1 MKKYDY
7 IILGTGP
14 AAYQLIKLLATQ
26 HKSILVVESGLFG
39 GTCPNV
45 GCEPKIY
52 LDGAVQAILSSRQFE
67 KEGII
72 SQIGK
77 LNWSQLMKEKK
88 ERFASWPN
96 ETRKNISK
104 ISDVISG
111 SAHFVDRQTIEVN
124 RQYFQGNRIIIATGR
139 RPHELSIPG
148 AKFLH
153 DSSDVLSLGTLPEH
167 TTFIGGGYVAMELAT
182 FLAAAGSQVTIL
194 VRGDRVLRH
203 FYQKYSRELVVKM
216 KQRGIQFEFETE
228 PTRITQLSDKY
239 VVELN
244 QGGPIVTDYV
254 VNASG
259 RMPNIEKLDLS
270 AAQIDYSTRGIDVDR
285 HLQTNVKNIYAIG
298 DVTSQDVPNLT
309 PVAEFQAQYLF
320 NSLEKGLT
328 QPINYPAI
336 GTGVFAFPQLAQ
348 AGINPDSVLE
358 DGDNFEIRE
367 YELSQ
372 SSLYA
377 GQKEKGLL
385 TVVYDKA
392 NYIVGVSEISM
403 SAVNDI
409 NYFVPIIGLRINKNE
424 WHRNVLPIYPA
435 LADKIEEILR

>member
-203 FYQKYSRELVVKM
+203 FYQKYSRELVVRM

-228 PTRITQLSDKY
+228 PTRITRLSDKY

-244 QGGPIVTDYV
+244 QDGPIVTDYV

-328 QPINYPAI
+328 QPINYTAI

-435 LADKIEEILR
+435 LADKIEGILR

>member
-153 DSSDVLSLGTLPEH
+153 DSSDVLSLNKLPEH
-167 TTFIGGGYVAMELAT
+167 VTFIGGGYVAMELAT

-194 VRGDRVLRH
+194 VRGDRVLRY

-216 KQRGIQFEFETE
+216 KERGIQFKFETE

-244 QGGPIVTDYV
+244 QDGPMVTDYV

-259 RMPNIEKLDLS
+259 RTPNIEKLDLS
-270 AAQIDYSTRGIDVDR
+270 AAQIDYSTRGINVDR

-328 QPINYPAI
+328 QTINYPAM

-377 GQKEKGLL
+377 GQKERGLL

-435 LADKIEEILR
+435 LADKIEGILR

>member
-14 AAYQLIKLLATQ
+14 AAYHLIKLLATQ

-77 LNWSQLMKEKK
+77 INWSQLMKEKK

-104 ISDVISG
+104 VCDVISG
-111 SAHFVDRQTIEVN
+111 SAHFIDRQTIEAN
-124 RQYFQGNRIIIATGR
+124 RHYFQGNKIIIATGR

-148 AKFLH
+148 DKFVH
-153 DSSDVLSLGTLPEH
+153 DSSDVLSLNKLPEH
-167 TTFIGGGYVAMELAT
+167 VTFIGGGYVAMELAT
-182 FLAAAGSQVTIL
+182 FLAAGGSQVTIL

-216 KQRGIQFEFETE
+216 KERGIQFKFETE

-244 QGGPIVTDYV
+244 QDGLMITDYV

-259 RMPNIEKLDLS
+259 RTPNIEKLDLS
-270 AAQIDYSTRGIDVDR
+270 AAQIDYSTRGIDVDC
-285 HLQTNVKNIYAIG
+285 HLQTNVNNIYAIG
-298 DVTSQDVPNLT
+298 DVTSQDIPNLT

-435 LADKIEEILR
+435 LADKIDGILR

>member
-14 AAYQLIKLLATQ
+14 AAYQFIKLLATQ
-26 HKSILVVESGLFG
+26 HKSILVIESGLFG

-52 LDGAVQAILSSRQFE
+52 LDGAVQTALLSKQL
-67 KEGII
+67 EGHGIE
-72 SQIGK
+72 QAAAM
-77 LNWSQLMKEKK
+77 NWSQLMKEKK
-88 ERFASWPN
+88 ERFTSWPD
-96 ETRKNISK
+96 ETKEIIGK
-104 ISDVISG
+104 TCDVISG
-111 SAHFVDRQTIEVN
+111 SAHFINRQTISVN
-124 RQYFQGNRIIIATGR
+124 QKYCQGNKIIIATGR

-153 DSSDVLSLGTLPEH
+153 DSSDVLSLNEVPEH
-167 TTFIGGGYVAMELAT
+167 ATFIGAGYVAMELAT

-194 VRGDRVLRH
+194 VRGEQVLRH
-203 FYQKYSRELVVKM
+203 FYQKYSSDLVNRM
-216 KQRGIQFEFETE
+216 MQRGIQFRFATE
-228 PTRITQLSDKY
+228 ATRITQLSDKY

-244 QGGPIVTDYV
+244 QGSSLVTDYV

-259 RMPNIEKLDLS
+259 RTPNIEKLDLS
-270 AAQIDYSTRGIDVDR
+270 AAQIDYSPKGIEVDR
-285 HLQTNVKNIYAIG
+285 HLQTNVNNIYAIG

-309 PVAEFQAQYLF
+309 TVAEFQARYLL
-320 NSLEKGLT
+320 NSLEKDLS
-328 QPINYPAI
+328 QPIDYPAI

-348 AGINPDSVLE
+348 AGVNPDSVSE
-358 DGDNFEIRE
+358 DRDNFEIVE

-377 GQKEKGLL
+377 GQREKGLL

-392 NYIVGVSEISM
+392 NYIVGVSEIST
-403 SAVNDI
+403 SAVNDV
-409 NYFVPIIGLRINKNE
+409 NYFVPIIGLRIRRNE

-435 LADKIEEILR
+435 LADKIEGILR

>member
-167 TTFIGGGYVAMELAT
+167 TTFIGGGYVAMELAP

-203 FYQKYSRELVVKM
+203 FYQKYSRELVVRM

-228 PTRITQLSDKY
+228 PTRITRLSDKY

-244 QGGPIVTDYV
+244 QDGPIVTDYV

-435 LADKIEEILR
+435 LADKIEGILR

>member
-77 LNWSQLMKEKK
+77 INWSQLMKEKK

-104 ISDVISG
+104 VCDVISG
-111 SAHFVDRQTIEVN
+111 SAHFIDRQTIEAN
-124 RQYFQGNRIIIATGR
+124 RHYFQGNKIIIATGR

-148 AKFLH
+148 DKFVH
-153 DSSDVLSLGTLPEH
+153 DSSDVLSLNKLPEH
-167 TTFIGGGYVAMELAT
+167 VTFIGGGYVAMELAT
-182 FLAAAGSQVTIL
+182 FLAAGGSQVTIL

-216 KQRGIQFEFETE
+216 KERGIQFKFETE

-244 QGGPIVTDYV
+244 QDGLMITDYV

-259 RMPNIEKLDLS
+259 RTPNIEKLDLS
-270 AAQIDYSTRGIDVDR
+270 AAQIDYSTRGIDVDC
-285 HLQTNVKNIYAIG
+285 HLQTNVNNIYAIG
-298 DVTSQDVPNLT
+298 DVTSQDIPNLT

-435 LADKIEEILR
+435 LADKIEGILR

>member
-153 DSSDVLSLGTLPEH
+153 DSSDVLSLNKLPEH
-167 TTFIGGGYVAMELAT
+167 VTFIGGGYVAMELAT

-194 VRGDRVLRH
+194 VRGDRVLRY

-216 KQRGIQFEFETE
+216 KERGIQFKFETE

-244 QGGPIVTDYV
+244 QDGPMVTDYV

-259 RMPNIEKLDLS
+259 RTPNIEKLDLS

-328 QPINYPAI
+328 QTINYPAM

-348 AGINPDSVLE
+348 AGINPDSILE

-377 GQKEKGLL
+377 GQKERGLL

-435 LADKIEEILR
+435 LADKIEGILR

>member
-153 DSSDVLSLGTLPEH
+153 DSSDFLSLSTLPEH

-203 FYQKYSRELVVKM
+203 FYQKYSRELVVRM

-244 QGGPIVTDYV
+244 QDGPIVTDYV

-435 LADKIEEILR
+435 LADKIEGILR

>member
-77 LNWSQLMKEKK
+77 LNWSQLMKGKK

-153 DSSDVLSLGTLPEH
+153 DSSDVLSLNKLPEH
-167 TTFIGGGYVAMELAT
+167 VTFIGGGYVAMELAT

-194 VRGDRVLRH
+194 VRGDRVLRY

-216 KQRGIQFEFETE
+216 KERGIQFKFETE

-244 QGGPIVTDYV
+244 QDGPMVTDYV

-259 RMPNIEKLDLS
+259 RTPNIEKLDLS

-328 QPINYPAI
+328 QTINYPAM

-377 GQKEKGLL
+377 GQKERGLL

-435 LADKIEEILR
+435 LADKIEGILR

>member
-52 LDGAVQAILSSRQFE
+52 LDGAVHAILSSRQFE

-153 DSSDVLSLGTLPEH
+153 DSSDVLSLNKLPEH
-167 TTFIGGGYVAMELAT
+167 VTFIGGGYVAMELAT

-216 KQRGIQFEFETE
+216 KERGIQFKFETE

-244 QGGPIVTDYV
+244 QDGPMVTDYV

-259 RMPNIEKLDLS
+259 RTPNIEKLDLS

-285 HLQTNVKNIYAIG
+285 HLQTNVNNIYAIG
-298 DVTSQDVPNLT
+298 DVTSQDIPNLT

-435 LADKIEEILR
+435 LADKIEGILR

>member
-26 HKSILVVESGLFG
+26 HKSILAIESGLFG

-52 LDGAVQAILSSRQFE
+52 LDGAVQAALLSKQL
-67 KEGII
+67 EGHGIE
-72 SQIGK
+72 QAATM
-77 LNWSQLMKEKK
+77 NWSQLMREKK
-88 ERFASWPN
+88 ERFASWAN

-104 ISDVISG
+104 VCDVISG
-111 SAHFVDRQTIEVN
+111 SAHFIDWQTIEAN
-124 RQYFQGNRIIIATGR
+124 RHYFQGNKIIIATGR

-148 AKFLH
+148 AKFVH
-153 DSSDVLSLGTLPEH
+153 DSSDVLSLNKLPEH
-167 TTFIGGGYVAMELAT
+167 VTFIGGGYVAMELAT

-216 KQRGIQFEFETE
+216 KERGIQFKFETE

-244 QGGPIVTDYV
+244 QDGPIVTDYV

-358 DGDNFEIRE
+358 DGDNFKIRE

-372 SSLYA
+372 SSLYV

-435 LADKIEEILR
+435 LADKIEGILR

>member
-153 DSSDVLSLGTLPEH
+153 DSSDVLSLSTLPEH
-167 TTFIGGGYVAMELAT
+167 TTFIGGGYVAIELAT

-203 FYQKYSRELVVKM
+203 FYQKHSRELVVRM

-328 QPINYPAI
+328 QTINYPAM

-377 GQKEKGLL
+377 GQKERGLL

-435 LADKIEEILR
+435 LADKIEGILR

>member
-153 DSSDVLSLGTLPEH
+153 DSSDILSLGTLPEH

-203 FYQKYSRELVVKM
+203 FYQKYSRELVVRM

-228 PTRITQLSDKY
+228 PTRITRLSDKY

-244 QGGPIVTDYV
+244 QDGPIVTDYV

>member
-153 DSSDVLSLGTLPEH
+153 DSSDVLSLNKLPEH
-167 TTFIGGGYVAMELAT
+167 VTFIGGGYVAMELAT

-194 VRGDRVLRH
+194 VRGDRVLRY

-216 KQRGIQFEFETE
+216 KERGIQFKFETE

-244 QGGPIVTDYV
+244 QDGPMVTDYV

-259 RMPNIEKLDLS
+259 RTPNIEKLDLS

-328 QPINYPAI
+328 QTINYPAI

-377 GQKEKGLL
+377 GQKERGLL

-435 LADKIEEILR
+435 LADKIEGILR

>member
-139 RPHELSIPG
+139 KPHELSIPG

-203 FYQKYSRELVVKM
+203 FYQKYSRELVVRM

-244 QGGPIVTDYV
+244 QDGPIVTDYV

-435 LADKIEEILR
+435 LADKIEGILR

>member
-14 AAYQLIKLLATQ
+14 AAYKLVKLLDTQ
-26 HKSILVVESGLFG
+26 HKSILTVESGLFG

-52 LDGAVQAILSSRQFE
+52 LDGAAQTILSNWQFE
-67 KEGII
+67 KDGII
-72 SQIGK
+72 SQGGK
-77 LNWSQLMKEKK
+77 LNWAQLMKDKK
-88 ERFASWPN
+88 ARFASWPN

-104 ISDVISG
+104 ISDIISG

-124 RQYFQGNRIIIATGR
+124 KQYFQGNRIIIATGR

-153 DSSDVLSLGTLPEH
+153 DSSDVLSLSTLPEH
-167 TTFIGGGYVAMELAT
+167 TTFIGGGYVAIELAT

-203 FYQKYSRELVVKM
+203 FYQKYSRELVVRM

-328 QPINYPAI
+328 QTINYPAM

-377 GQKEKGLL
+377 GKKERGLL

-403 SAVNDI
+403 GAVNDI

-435 LADKIEEILR
+435 LADKIEGILR

>member
-26 HKSILVVESGLFG
+26 HKSILAIESGLFG

-52 LDGAVQAILSSRQFE
+52 LDGAVQAALLSKQL
-67 KEGII
+67 EGHGIE
-72 SQIGK
+72 QAATM
-77 LNWSQLMKEKK
+77 NWSQLMREKK
-88 ERFASWPN
+88 ERFASWAN

-104 ISDVISG
+104 VCDVISG
-111 SAHFVDRQTIEVN
+111 SAHFIDWQTIEAN
-124 RQYFQGNRIIIATGR
+124 RHYFQGNKIIIATGR

-148 AKFLH
+148 AKFVH
-153 DSSDVLSLGTLPEH
+153 DSSDVLSLNKLPEH
-167 TTFIGGGYVAMELAT
+167 VTFIGGGYVAMELAT

-216 KQRGIQFEFETE
+216 KERGIQFKFETE

-244 QGGPIVTDYV
+244 QDGPIVTDYV

-285 HLQTNVKNIYAIG
+285 NLQTNVKNIYAIG

-328 QPINYPAI
+328 QPINYPSI

-435 LADKIEEILR
+435 LADKIEGILR

>member
-203 FYQKYSRELVVKM
+203 FYQKYSRELVVRM

-228 PTRITQLSDKY
+228 PTRITRLSDKY

-244 QGGPIVTDYV
+244 QDGPIVTDYV

-392 NYIVGVSEISM
+392 NYIVGISEISM

-435 LADKIEEILR
+435 LADKIEGILR

>member
-77 LNWSQLMKEKK
+77 LNWSQFMKEKK

-203 FYQKYSRELVVKM
+203 FYQKYSRELVVRM

-228 PTRITQLSDKY
+228 PTRITRLSDKY

-244 QGGPIVTDYV
+244 QDGPIVTDYV

-435 LADKIEEILR
+435 LADKIEGILR

>member
-203 FYQKYSRELVVKM
+203 FYQKYSRELVVRM

-228 PTRITQLSDKY
+228 PTRITRLSDKY

-244 QGGPIVTDYV
+244 QDGPIVTDYV

-409 NYFVPIIGLRINKNE
+409 NYFVPIIGRKLQ
-424 WHRNVLPIYPA
+424 
-435 LADKIEEILR
+435 

>member
-26 HKSILVVESGLFG
+26 HKSILAIESGLFG

-52 LDGAVQAILSSRQFE
+52 LDGAVQAVLSSRQFE
-67 KEGII
+67 KDGII
-72 SQIGK
+72 SQGGK
-77 LNWSQLMKEKK
+77 LNWVQLMRDKQA
-88 ERFASWPN
+88 RFASWPN

-104 ISDVISG
+104 CCDVISG
-111 SAHFVDRQTIEVN
+111 SAHFLDRQTIEVN
-124 RQYFQGNRIIIATGR
+124 HRNFQGNKIIIATGR

-153 DSSDVLSLGTLPEH
+153 DSSDVLSLNSAPEH
-167 TTFIGGGYVAMELAT
+167 VTFIGGGYVAMELAT

-194 VRGDRVLRH
+194 VRGDCVLRQ
-203 FYQKYSRELVVKM
+203 FYQKYSRELVVRM
-216 KQRGIQFEFETE
+216 KKRGIKFDFETE
-228 PTRITQLSDKY
+228 PTHITQLSDKY

-244 QGGPIVTDYV
+244 QGGPLVTDYV

-259 RMPNIEKLDLS
+259 RIPNIEKLDLS
-270 AAQIDYSTRGIDVDR
+270 AAQIDYSTKGIDVDR

-298 DVTSQDVPNLT
+298 DVTSQDIPNLT
-309 PVAEFQAQYLF
+309 PVAEFQARYLF
-320 NSLEKGLT
+320 NSLEKGLS

-348 AGINPDSVLE
+348 AGINPDSVSE
-358 DGDNFEIRE
+358 DKDNFEIVE

-377 GQKEKGLL
+377 GQRESGLL

-392 NYIVGVSEISM
+392 NYIVGVSEISTT
-403 SAVNDI
+403 AVNDV
-409 NYFVPIIGLRINKNE
+409 NYFVPIIGLRIRKNE

-435 LADKIEEILR
+435 LADKIEGILR

>member
-14 AAYQLIKLLATQ
+14 AAYHLIKLLATQ

-77 LNWSQLMKEKK
+77 INWSQLMKEKK

-104 ISDVISG
+104 VCDVISG
-111 SAHFVDRQTIEVN
+111 SAHFIDRQTIEAN
-124 RQYFQGNRIIIATGR
+124 RHYFQGNKIIIATGR

-148 AKFLH
+148 DKFVH
-153 DSSDVLSLGTLPEH
+153 DSSDVLSLNKLPEH
-167 TTFIGGGYVAMELAT
+167 VTFIGGGYVAMELAT
-182 FLAAAGSQVTIL
+182 FLAAGGSQVTIL

-216 KQRGIQFEFETE
+216 KERGIQFKFETE

-244 QGGPIVTDYV
+244 QDGLMITDYV

-259 RMPNIEKLDLS
+259 RTPNIEKLDLS
-270 AAQIDYSTRGIDVDR
+270 AAQIDYSTRGIDVDC
-285 HLQTNVKNIYAIG
+285 HLQTNVNNIYAIG
-298 DVTSQDVPNLT
+298 DVTSQDIPNLT

>member
-14 AAYQLIKLLATQ
+14 AAYKLVKLLDTQ
-26 HKSILVVESGLFG
+26 HKSILTVESSLFG

-52 LDGAVQAILSSRQFE
+52 LDGAVQTVLSNQQFE

-72 SQIGK
+72 SQGGK
-77 LNWSQLMKEKK
+77 LNWAQLMKDKK
-88 ERFASWPN
+88 TRFASWPN

-153 DSSDVLSLGTLPEH
+153 DSSDVLSLSTLPEH

-203 FYQKYSRELVVKM
+203 FYQKYSRELVVRM
-216 KQRGIQFEFETE
+216 KQRGVQFEFETE

-358 DGDNFEIRE
+358 DGDNFEIKE

-435 LADKIEEILR
+435 LADKIEGILR

>member
-14 AAYQLIKLLATQ
+14 AAYHLIKLLATQ

-77 LNWSQLMKEKK
+77 INWSQLMKEKK

-104 ISDVISG
+104 VCDVISG
-111 SAHFVDRQTIEVN
+111 SAHFIDRQTIEAN
-124 RQYFQGNRIIIATGR
+124 RHYFQGNKIIIATGR

-148 AKFLH
+148 AKFVH
-153 DSSDVLSLGTLPEH
+153 DSSDVLSLNKLPEH
-167 TTFIGGGYVAMELAT
+167 VTFIGGGYVAMELAT
-182 FLAAAGSQVTIL
+182 FLAAGGSQVTIL

-216 KQRGIQFEFETE
+216 KERGIQFKFETG

-244 QGGPIVTDYV
+244 QDGPMITDYV

-259 RMPNIEKLDLS
+259 RTPNIEKLDLS

-285 HLQTNVKNIYAIG
+285 HLQTNVNNIYAIG
-298 DVTSQDVPNLT
+298 DVTSQDIPNLT

-435 LADKIEEILR
+435 LADKIEGILR

>member
-167 TTFIGGGYVAMELAT
+167 TTFIGGGYVAIELAT

-203 FYQKYSRELVVKM
+203 FYQKYSRELVVRM

-228 PTRITQLSDKY
+228 PTRITRLSDKY

-244 QGGPIVTDYV
+244 QDGPIVTDYV

-435 LADKIEEILR
+435 LADKIEGILR

>member
-203 FYQKYSRELVVKM
+203 FYQKYSRELVVRM

-244 QGGPIVTDYV
+244 QDGPIVTDYV

-435 LADKIEEILR
+435 LADKIEGILR

>member
-7 IILGTGP
+7 IILGTGH
-14 AAYQLIKLLATQ
+14 AAYHLIKLLATQ

-77 LNWSQLMKEKK
+77 INWSQLMKEKK

-104 ISDVISG
+104 VCDVISG
-111 SAHFVDRQTIEVN
+111 SAHFIDRQTIEAN
-124 RQYFQGNRIIIATGR
+124 RHYFQGNKIIIATGR

-148 AKFLH
+148 DKFVH
-153 DSSDVLSLGTLPEH
+153 DSSDVLSLNKLPEH
-167 TTFIGGGYVAMELAT
+167 VTFIGGGYVAMELAT
-182 FLAAAGSQVTIL
+182 FLAAGGSQVTIL

-216 KQRGIQFEFETE
+216 KERGIQFKFETE

-244 QGGPIVTDYV
+244 QDGLMITDYV

-259 RMPNIEKLDLS
+259 RTPNIEKLDLS
-270 AAQIDYSTRGIDVDR
+270 AAQIDYSTRGIDVDC
-285 HLQTNVKNIYAIG
+285 HLQTNVNNIYAIG
-298 DVTSQDVPNLT
+298 DVTSQDIPNLT

-435 LADKIEEILR
+435 LADKIEGILR

>member
-26 HKSILVVESGLFG
+26 HKSILAIESGLFG

-52 LDGAVQAILSSRQFE
+52 LDGAVQAALLSKQL
-67 KEGII
+67 EGHGIE
-72 SQIGK
+72 QAATM
-77 LNWSQLMKEKK
+77 NWSQLMKEKK
-88 ERFASWPN
+88 ERFASWAN

-104 ISDVISG
+104 VCDVISG
-111 SAHFVDRQTIEVN
+111 SAHFIDRQTIEAN
-124 RQYFQGNRIIIATGR
+124 RHYFQGNKIIIATGR

-148 AKFLH
+148 AKFVH
-153 DSSDVLSLGTLPEH
+153 DSSDVLSLNKLPEH
-167 TTFIGGGYVAMELAT
+167 VTFIGGGYIAMELAT

-216 KQRGIQFEFETE
+216 KERGIQ

-244 QGGPIVTDYV
+244 QDGPMVTDYV

-259 RMPNIEKLDLS
+259 RTPNIEKLDLS

-285 HLQTNVKNIYAIG
+285 HLQTNVNNIYAIG
-298 DVTSQDVPNLT
+298 DVTSQDIPNLT

-358 DGDNFEIRE
+358 DGDNFEIKE

-392 NYIVGVSEISM
+392 NYIVGVSEIST
-403 SAVNDI
+403 SAIHDV
-409 NYFVPIIGLRINKNE
+409 NYFIPIIGLRINKNE

-435 LADKIEEILR
+435 LADKIEGILR

>member
-203 FYQKYSRELVVKM
+203 FYQKYSRELVVRM

-228 PTRITQLSDKY
+228 PTRITRLSDKY

-244 QGGPIVTDYV
+244 QDGPIVTDYV

-392 NYIVGVSEISM
+392 NYIVGISEISM

>member
-26 HKSILVVESGLFG
+26 HKSILAIESGLFG

-52 LDGAVQAILSSRQFE
+52 LDGAVQAAFLSKQL
-67 KEGII
+67 EGHGIE
-72 SQIGK
+72 QAATM
-77 LNWSQLMKEKK
+77 NWSQLMKEKK
-88 ERFASWPN
+88 ERFASWAN

-104 ISDVISG
+104 VCDVISG
-111 SAHFVDRQTIEVN
+111 SAHFIDRQTIEAN
-124 RQYFQGNRIIIATGR
+124 RHYFQGNKIIIATGR

-148 AKFLH
+148 AKFVH
-153 DSSDVLSLGTLPEH
+153 DSSDVLSLNKLPEH
-167 TTFIGGGYVAMELAT
+167 VTFIGGGYIAMELAT

-203 FYQKYSRELVVKM
+203 FYQKYSRELVIKM
-216 KQRGIQFEFETE
+216 KERGIQFKFETE

-244 QGGPIVTDYV
+244 QDGPMVTDYV

-259 RMPNIEKLDLS
+259 RTPNIEKLDLS
-270 AAQIDYSTRGIDVDR
+270 AAQIDYSTRGIDIDR
-285 HLQTNVKNIYAIG
+285 HLQTNVNNIYAIG
-298 DVTSQDVPNLT
+298 DVTNQDIPNLT

-358 DGDNFEIRE
+358 DGDNFEIKE

-392 NYIVGVSEISM
+392 NYIVGVSEIST
-403 SAVNDI
+403 SAINDI
-409 NYFVPIIGLRINKNE
+409 NYFIPIIGLRINKNE

-435 LADKIEEILR
+435 LADKIEGILR

>member
-203 FYQKYSRELVVKM
+203 FYQKYSRELVVRM

-228 PTRITQLSDKY
+228 PTRITRLSDKY

-244 QGGPIVTDYV
+244 QDGPIVTDYV

-435 LADKIEEILR
+435 LADKIEGILR

>member
-52 LDGAVQAILSSRQFE
+52 LDGAVQAILSRRQFE

-203 FYQKYSRELVVKM
+203 FYQKYSRELVVRM

-228 PTRITQLSDKY
+228 PTRITRLSDKY

-244 QGGPIVTDYV
+244 QDGPIVTDYV

-435 LADKIEEILR
+435 LADKIEGILR

>member
-14 AAYQLIKLLATQ
+14 AAYHLIKLLATQ

-435 LADKIEEILR
+435 LADKIEGILR

>member
-14 AAYQLIKLLATQ
+14 AAYQFIKLLATQ
-26 HKSILVVESGLFG
+26 HKSILVIESGLFG

-52 LDGAVQAILSSRQFE
+52 LDGAVQAALLSKRL
-67 KEGII
+67 EGHGIE
-72 SQIGK
+72 QAAAM
-77 LNWSQLMKEKK
+77 NWSQLMKEKK
-88 ERFASWPN
+88 KRFTSWPD
-96 ETRKNISK
+96 ETKEIIGK
-104 ISDVISG
+104 TCDVISG
-111 SAHFVDRQTIEVN
+111 SAHFINRQTIAVN
-124 RQYFQGNRIIIATGR
+124 QKYFQGNKIIIATGR

-153 DSSDVLSLGTLPEH
+153 DSSDVLSLNKVPEH
-167 TTFIGGGYVAMELAT
+167 ATFIGAGYVAMELAT

-194 VRGDRVLRH
+194 VRGEQVLRH
-203 FYQKYSRELVVKM
+203 FYQKYSSDLVNRM
-216 KQRGIQFEFETE
+216 MQRGIQFRFATE
-228 PTRITQLSDKY
+228 ATRITQLSDKY

-244 QGGPIVTDYV
+244 QDSSLVTDYV

-259 RMPNIEKLDLS
+259 RTPNIEKLDLS
-270 AAQIDYSTRGIDVDR
+270 AAQIDYSSKGIDVDR

-309 PVAEFQAQYLF
+309 TVAEFQARYLF
-320 NSLEKGLT
+320 NSLEKGLS
-328 QPINYPAI
+328 QPIDYPAI

-348 AGINPDSVLE
+348 AGVNPDSVSE
-358 DGDNFEIRE
+358 DRDNFEIVE

-377 GQKEKGLL
+377 GQREQGLL

-392 NYIVGVSEISM
+392 NYIVGVSEIST
-403 SAVNDI
+403 SAVNDV
-409 NYFVPIIGLRINKNE
+409 NYFVPIIGLRI
-424 WHRNVLPIYPA
+424 
-435 LADKIEEILR
+435 KIGRAHV

>member
-26 HKSILVVESGLFG
+26 HKSILAIESGLFG

-52 LDGAVQAILSSRQFE
+52 LDGAVQAALLSKQL
-67 KEGII
+67 EGHGIE
-72 SQIGK
+72 QAATV
-77 LNWSQLMKEKK
+77 NWSQLMREKK
-88 ERFASWPN
+88 ERFASWAN

-104 ISDVISG
+104 VCDVISG
-111 SAHFVDRQTIEVN
+111 SAHFIDWQTIEAN
-124 RQYFQGNRIIIATGR
+124 RHYFQGNKIIIATGR

-148 AKFLH
+148 AKFVH
-153 DSSDVLSLGTLPEH
+153 DSSDVLSLNKLPEH
-167 TTFIGGGYVAMELAT
+167 VTFIGGGYVAMELAT

-216 KQRGIQFEFETE
+216 KERGIQFKFETE

-244 QGGPIVTDYV
+244 QDGPIVTDYV

-358 DGDNFEIRE
+358 DGDNFKIRE

-435 LADKIEEILR
+435 LADKIEGILR

>member
-1 MKKYDY
+1 MV
-7 IILGTGP
+7 P
-14 AAYQLIKLLATQ
+14 
-26 HKSILVVESGLFG
+26 V
-39 GTCPNV
+39 N
-45 GCEPKIY
+45 
-52 LDGAVQAILSSRQFE
+52 
-67 KEGII
+67 EG
-72 SQIGK
+72 
-77 LNWSQLMKEKK
+77 K

-203 FYQKYSRELVVKM
+203 FYQKYSRELVVRM

-228 PTRITQLSDKY
+228 PTRITRLSDKY

-244 QGGPIVTDYV
+244 QDGPIVTDYV

>member
-153 DSSDVLSLGTLPEH
+153 DSSDVLSLNKLPEH
-167 TTFIGGGYVAMELAT
+167 VTFIGGGYVAMELAT

-194 VRGDRVLRH
+194 VRGDRVLRY

-216 KQRGIQFEFETE
+216 KERGIQFKFETE

-244 QGGPIVTDYV
+244 QDGPMVTDYV

-259 RMPNIEKLDLS
+259 RTPNIEKLDLS

-328 QPINYPAI
+328 QPINYPAM

-377 GQKEKGLL
+377 GQKERGLL

-435 LADKIEEILR
+435 LADKIEGILR

>member
-14 AAYQLIKLLATQ
+14 AAYHLIKLLATQ

-77 LNWSQLMKEKK
+77 INWSQLMKEKK

-104 ISDVISG
+104 VCDVISG
-111 SAHFVDRQTIEVN
+111 SAHFIDRQTIEAN
-124 RQYFQGNRIIIATGR
+124 RHYFQGNKIIIATGR

-148 AKFLH
+148 DKFVH
-153 DSSDVLSLGTLPEH
+153 DSSDVLSLNKLPEH
-167 TTFIGGGYVAMELAT
+167 VTFIGGGYVAMELAT
-182 FLAAAGSQVTIL
+182 FLAAGGSQVTIL

-216 KQRGIQFEFETE
+216 KERGIQFKFETE

-244 QGGPIVTDYV
+244 QDGLMITDYV

-259 RMPNIEKLDLS
+259 RTPNIEKLDLS
-270 AAQIDYSTRGIDVDR
+270 AAQIDYSTRGIDVDC
-285 HLQTNVKNIYAIG
+285 HLQTNVNNIYAIG
-298 DVTSQDVPNLT
+298 DVTSQDIPNLT

-435 LADKIEEILR
+435 LADKIEGILR

>member
-45 GCEPKIY
+45 GYEPKIY

-153 DSSDVLSLGTLPEH
+153 DSSDVLSLNKLPEH
-167 TTFIGGGYVAMELAT
+167 VTFIGGGYVAMELAT

-194 VRGDRVLRH
+194 VRGDRVLRY

-216 KQRGIQFEFETE
+216 KERGIQFKFETE

-244 QGGPIVTDYV
+244 QDGPMVTDYV

-259 RMPNIEKLDLS
+259 RTPNIEKLDLS

-328 QPINYPAI
+328 QTINYPAM

-377 GQKEKGLL
+377 GQKERGLL

-435 LADKIEEILR
+435 LADKIEGILR